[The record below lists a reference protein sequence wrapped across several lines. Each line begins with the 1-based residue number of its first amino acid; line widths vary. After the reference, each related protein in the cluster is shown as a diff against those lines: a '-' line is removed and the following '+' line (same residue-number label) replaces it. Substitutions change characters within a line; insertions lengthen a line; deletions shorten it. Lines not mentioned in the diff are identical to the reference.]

1 MSRQQN
7 RDILRLFTLTIGVLL
22 MTILLSGCQPT
33 QVPTDNTPT
42 RDSIVQIQNSS
53 DSILVKVTISAK
65 IVNDTVI
72 DGRYYERFYHL
83 TIRDTV

>member
-1 MSRQQN
+1 MNRQPK
-7 RDILRLFTLTIGVLL
+7 RDILRLFALTIGILL

-42 RDSIVQIQNSS
+42 RDSIGQTQNSS

-72 DGRYYERFYHL
+72 DGRYYERFCYL
-83 TIRDTV
+83 TIRETV

>member
-1 MSRQQN
+1 MNSHQKHVS
-7 RDILRLFTLTIGVLL
+7 LRLFALTIGILL

-33 QVPTDNTPT
+33 QVSTDGTET
-42 RDSIVQIQNSS
+42 RDSIEQIQNSS

-72 DGRYYERFYHL
+72 DGRYYERFCYL
-83 TIRDTV
+83 TIRETV